1 MAQLV
6 HLFRRFYKRKIVD
19 MSICVSPMLT
29 ASMAGRTVDYML
41 RLLMLALAAIVAVV
55 VVIAILHVL
64 WWLMTVALII
74 FAIGL
79 LFGVFRLGRR
89 SARRSALRR

>member
-1 MAQLV
+1 MARLV
-6 HLFRRFYKRKIVD
+6 HLFRRFYKRKVVD
-19 MSICVSPMLT
+19 RTICASPVLAAST
-29 ASMAGRTVDYML
+29 AARTVDYML
-41 RLLMLALAAIVAVV
+41 RLLMLGLAAIVAVV

-89 SARRSALRR
+89 SARRSAPRK